1 MKKLE
6 FKEGTITPFWLK
18 DLEYM
23 QEGIKEILG
32 VLLEG
37 LSLRKANFIISGCE
51 ITQETNIISMT
62 SGWAYYGGEI
72 LPVKALPEIE
82 FPGRTPEI
90 YFIKKTEYDA
100 AGLRII
106 SKEDESY
113 SANTYNIDY
122 LEPSVIIP
130 PTFNMVTGFSI
141 NQNTLNLATI
151 IANRNKIAD
160 TGLVTASVDSSV
172 TSTLK
177 YRQIGGVVQF
187 YGSISADRFTGNI
200 ASRLPEP
207 IDKIGLNINNV
218 LVNIKTDGQ
227 MEVAYLNGTIDLSG
241 ITYLS
246 NPIFKG

>member
-1 MKKLE
+1 M
-6 FKEGTITPFWLK
+6 
-18 DLEYM
+18 
-23 QEGIKEILG
+23 
-32 VLLEG
+32 
-37 LSLRKANFIISGCE
+37 
-51 ITQETNIISMT
+51 
-62 SGWAYYGGEI
+62 
-72 LPVKALPEIE
+72 
-82 FPGRTPEI
+82 
-90 YFIKKTEYDA
+90 
-100 AGLRII
+100 RII

-130 PTFNMVTGFSI
+130 PTFNMATGFSI